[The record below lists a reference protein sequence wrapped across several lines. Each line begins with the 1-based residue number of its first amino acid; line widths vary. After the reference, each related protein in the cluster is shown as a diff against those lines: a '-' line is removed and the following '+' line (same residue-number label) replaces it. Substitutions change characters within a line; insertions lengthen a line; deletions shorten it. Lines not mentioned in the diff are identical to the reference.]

1 MRSDFAMFILTHG
14 RANSVKTIRS
24 LTKVGYKGRIVLVV
38 DDQDKQLNEY
48 KRLYGDMVEVFDK
61 EEAAGYTD
69 TCNNFGARNMVVFA
83 RNAAYRI
90 AERIGIKY
98 FMALDDDY
106 TLFHYKYNEHLQFK
120 NHAMPD
126 INPVIDAMIDLVDNT
141 PFLTVAMAQGG
152 DFIGGPASRLGKAI
166 QILPKAMNSFLCST
180 DKRIDFPGAINE
192 DVNAYVLA
200 AHRGTPMVT
209 HSMPSLQ
216 QGVTQQHAGGLSDIY
231 LDVGTYVKSFYSVM
245 VSPSSVKI
253 ATVGPTNSRIHHLID
268 WKHTAVKVVHEKH
281 RKGKPRKRVA

>member
-61 EEAAGYTD
+61 EEAAGDTD

-152 DFIGGPASRLGKAI
+152 DFIGGENSRVFKKKLTR
-166 QILPKAMNSFLCST
+166 KAMNLFICST
-180 DKRIDFPGAINE
+180 KRKFNFIGRINE
-192 DVNAYVLA
+192 DVNTYVRL
-200 AHRGTPMVT
+200 GTLGDLFLT
-209 HSMPSLQ
+209 IADLRLEQ
-216 QGVTQQHAGGLSDIY
+216 LDTQSNTGGLTEFY
-231 LDVGTYVKSFYSVM
+231 LDGGTYVKSFYTILF
-245 VSPSSVKI
+245 SPSCTKI
-253 ATVGPTNSRIHHLID
+253 NLMGNKNKRLHHMIKWSNATPLIID
-268 WKHTAVKVVHEKH
+268 EKH
-281 RKGKPRKRVA
+281 KKT